1 MKNPQSTQTLNTLGV
16 AALLVSETF
25 SLIDTTDIAKS
36 YQGSALSEAMVQ
48 NLAQTVFEK
57 ELAKSL

>member
-25 SLIDTTDIAKS
+25 SMIDTGDIAKS
-36 YQGSALSEAMVQ
+36 YQGSPLSESMVQ

-57 ELAKSL
+57 ELPNIK

>member
-1 MKNPQSTQTLNTLGV
+1 MKNPQSIHTLNTLGV

-25 SLIDTTDIAKS
+25 SLIDTSTIAKS
-36 YQGSALSEAMVQ
+36 YQGSALSESLVQ

-57 ELAKSL
+57 ELAKTQ

>member
-25 SLIDTTDIAKS
+25 GMIDTTEISKS
-36 YQGSALSEAMVQ
+36 YQGSPLSESMVQ

-57 ELAKSL
+57 ELPKT